1 MDDFSD
7 DESFYITQSTDIDDH
22 LFETTTPFDDGQL
35 QNAVTGKNTEKTV
48 AVTSF
53 DLFEGRLLHFTKY
66 LVFLFSSS
74 LLIEGDRFR
83 LDGEIDGE
91 LFEAASLFDSEKAR
105 HTETNKETKN
115 AGAAK
120 SFESLQG
127 RLVGFTVLFVLP
139 FCSKVIKVIFSCR
152 KKISKTNNF
161 FKVRKVGAKLDIRG

>member
-1 MDDFSD
+1 MDDSSD
-7 DESFYITQSTDIDDH
+7 DESFYITQSSTGRRSATTDIDDH
-22 LFETTTPFDDGQL
+22 LFETTTQFDDGQL

-48 AVTSF
+48 AVMSF
-53 DLFEGRLLHFTKY
+53 NLFEGRLLNFTKY

-105 HTETNKETKN
+105 HTEMNKETQN

-127 RLVGFTVLFVLP
+127 RLVGFTVLFILP
-139 FCSKVIKVIFSCR
+139 FCSKVIKVLYIF
-152 KKISKTNNF
+152 
-161 FKVRKVGAKLDIRG
+161 V